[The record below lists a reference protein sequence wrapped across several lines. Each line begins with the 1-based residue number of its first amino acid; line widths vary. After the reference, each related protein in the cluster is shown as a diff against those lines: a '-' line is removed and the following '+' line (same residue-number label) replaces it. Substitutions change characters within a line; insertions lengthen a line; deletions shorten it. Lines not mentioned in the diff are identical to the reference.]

1 MAVFI
6 DKYAD
11 CDYLPLRGEGGGMCY
26 GGKHLPL
33 VGPKQKKRRDAAF
46 SVLKTVAT
54 GVVLTLFV
62 AVGWPVQALQ
72 YQPAQ

>member
-1 MAVFI
+1 
-6 DKYAD
+6 
-11 CDYLPLRGEGGGMCY
+11 MCY

-54 GVVLTLFV
+54 EVALTLFV

>member
-1 MAVFI
+1 
-6 DKYAD
+6 
-11 CDYLPLRGEGGGMCY
+11 MCF

-33 VGPKQKKRRDAAF
+33 IGPKQKNAAMRRF
-46 SVLKTVAT
+46 FVPKTVAT

>member
-1 MAVFI
+1 
-6 DKYAD
+6 
-11 CDYLPLRGEGGGMCY
+11 MCY
-26 GGKHLPL
+26 CGKHLPL
-33 VGPKQKKRRDAAF
+33 VGGPKQKNAAMRRF
-46 SVLKTVAT
+46 FVPKTVAT

>member
-1 MAVFI
+1 M
-6 DKYAD
+6 YY
-11 CDYLPLRGEGGGMCY
+11 C
-26 GGKHLPL
+26 GKHLPL
-33 VGPKQKKRRDAAF
+33 VGGINKKTPRCGVF
-46 SVLKTVAT
+46 FVPKTVAT